1 MRRATVLTLAMTLA
15 GAGLGIGGGVAS
27 AASWTPISGDPAAL
41 QWFYDADYSYRDAQ
55 SGKVVVMQAVAKP
68 SDRIGPAG
76 PGAPD
81 GVGFVFAID
90 CAKKRVVQVSSYKP
104 GEAPAEADGWR
115 LQKGHAAKTA
125 EDKALIAAVCPGAAK
140 LPSR

>member
-1 MRRATVLTLAMTLA
+1 MRRLTALALSLTLAGT
-15 GAGLGIGGGVAS
+15 GLGIGVGRAS
-27 AASWTPISGDPAAL
+27 AAAWTPISGDPEAL

-68 SDRIGPAG
+68 SARIGPAG
-76 PGAPD
+76 PGAAD

-90 CAKKRVVQVSSYKP
+90 CGKKRVVQVSSYKP

-115 LQKGHAAKTA
+115 LQKGHAAKTD
-125 EDKALIAAVCPGAAK
+125 EDKALIAAVCPGAAT